1 MAHIKFKDYLNEDWT
16 AHVHGNKDG
25 TSYTVKKL
33 GKKIAAHGGLK
44 VGEKINDTHLDDLKD
59 SKVKVKIKPY
69 MKEAIQRRMDRKT
82 IIATDP
88 ATGRKVVKIAPKKEV
103 EIGKGKMESFDPF
116 AEDIEF
122 NKLEVED
129 IDITNQEE
137 DNNDFVTRMADNVVS
152 KMFNRD
158 VNINELRT
166 STIASYQKKAGKQ
179 YGELKKSKSR
189 MDQDKAQGLA
199 DAGKA
204 TQSQADSMG
213 KKQADYKKR
222 GEGLARSKR
231 ALGKK
236 YSDKEVRMGK
246 GVAFDKR
253 YKGGNM
259 TGAYKAIN
267 KIKKGLADHPKVSR
281 ALRTANEDFKG
292 KES

>member
-1 MAHIKFKDYLNEDWT
+1 MAHIKFRDYLNEDWT

-59 SKVKVKIKPY
+59 SQVKVKIKPY

-88 ATGRKVVKIAPKKEV
+88 ATGRKVVKIAPKREV
-103 EIGKGKMESFDPF
+103 DIGKGRMESFDPF
-116 AEDIEF
+116 ASDIEL
-122 NKLEVED
+122 NRLEVED
-129 IDITNQEE
+129 VD
-137 DNNDFVTRMADNVVS
+137 
-152 KMFNRD
+152 
-158 VNINELRT
+158 INELKT

-199 DAGKA
+199 DAGK
-204 TQSQADSMG
+204 TDQKTADKMG

-236 YSDKEVRMGK
+236 YSDKQVRMGK
-246 GVAFDKR
+246 GVAYDKR
-253 YKGGNM
+253 YKGGNY
-259 TGAYKAIN
+259 TGAHNAIN
-267 KIKKGLADHPKVSR
+267 KIKKGLADHPKVAN
-281 ALRTANEDFKG
+281 ALRTANEDYNKG
-292 KES
+292 E